1 MAKALEYNTERP
13 YLVNREFGRNVQK
26 LAEFIT
32 TLPDPET
39 RLRNAEALIRIMQ
52 ILVPS
57 SKEDD
62 NYLQKLWDHLHMIA
76 HFELDV
82 QSPFPKPD
90 PAKPKPKCVKPSYPR
105 RQMRYGQY
113 GNLIERLIDYAASLP
128 EGPERDYLTE
138 LAANFMKKSY
148 LTWNKDT
155 INDDMIKVQLEQ
167 LSNGRLQLRDD
178 HRLSSTRELLLQ
190 TRNQPDHDSSELFPP
205 KKKKKK
211 KKRR

>member
-1 MAKALEYNTERP
+1 MEYNTQRSF
-13 YLVNREFGRNVQK
+13 LVNHEFGRNVQK
-26 LAEFIT
+26 LAEHISA
-32 TLPDPET
+32 LPDPEA
-39 RLRNAEALIRIMQ
+39 RRRNAEALIRIMQ

-57 SKEDD
+57 SKDDD
-62 NYLQKLWDHLHMIA
+62 NYLQKLWDHLHIIA

-82 QSPFPKPD
+82 QGPYPKPD
-90 PAKPKPKCVKPSYPR
+90 PSKPKPPCVKPSYPR

-113 GNLIERLIDYAASLP
+113 GNLIERLIHYAASLP

-148 LTWNKDT
+148 LTWNKET

-190 TRNQPDHDSSELFPP
+190 TRNQPDHDSSELFPQ